1 MKKILIITIFAL
13 LLTGCTKYGKCN
25 VNYTIVYPD
34 TTITYDSTFN
44 YKYTEHNA
52 YKRDPHI
59 PTTNSW
65 RGSNYIEIGDDDLL
79 EQHVQLELIH
89 IKQLKQIKRI
99 IL

>member
-1 MKKILIITIFAL
+1 MKKILISTIFAL

-65 RGSNYIEIGDDDLL
+65 RGSNYIEIGDDDFVRTTCPIRVNSHKTI
-79 EQHVQLELIH
+79 ETN
-89 IKQLKQIKRI
+89 
-99 IL
+99 